1 MLDEKVSQ
9 LISEFTELKIEK
21 YRLEQANAELLEA
34 LKAAAINPNQQIVS
48 ETILKH
54 TK

>member
-1 MLDEKVSQ
+1 MEDP
-9 LISEFTELKIEK
+9 ISEITQL
-21 YRLEQANAELLEA
+21 QSANAELLEA

-48 ETILKH
+48 ETILKY